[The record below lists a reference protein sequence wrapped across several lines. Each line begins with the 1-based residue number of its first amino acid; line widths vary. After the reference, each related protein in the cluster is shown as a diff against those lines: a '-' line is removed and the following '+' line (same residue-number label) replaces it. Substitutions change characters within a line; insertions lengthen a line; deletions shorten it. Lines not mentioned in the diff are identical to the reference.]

1 MKPSFALF
9 RFTFLLPV
17 ACLNVINASVLDHH
31 LLDDRAYP
39 VALAAI
45 KDGKLIEISSAHSEA
60 LTAQDD
66 AGNRID
72 INDTRMELAK
82 GSGFAQGQ
90 IRVVSSEAIV
100 LKEDEDVVSIA
111 SRFAA
116 RKPQGIQVEAN
127 LTPSRDFSNVVMAT
141 VFFTEGGLYELVA
154 QSIGDLQG
162 GRTHAI
168 SLKSPT
174 VYDYVNHTI
183 NYTFLFF
190 SEEGEIVSDVR
201 RRATPLVNRMFEDF
215 YGKLITGFQMAN
227 GVSDRSVSLVHRYP
241 IDFAGLDRLV
251 SKKSGKTIFTLSID
265 ETGLVQSVE
274 AEEKLNSKLL
284 ERCQRSLK
292 EWLFL
297 PRLQDGFAV
306 ASKARIPVYWD

>member
-1 MKPSFALF
+1 MKPSFAFF
-9 RFTFLLPV
+9 RFAFLLSV

-31 LLDDRAYP
+31 LLDDSAYP

-82 GSGFAQGQ
+82 GARFSDGQ

-111 SRFAA
+111 SRFAS
-116 RKPQGIQVEAN
+116 RKPEGIQVEAN

-141 VFFTEGGLYELVA
+141 VFFTEGGLYEMVA

-162 GRTHAI
+162 GKTHAI

-174 VYDYVNHTI
+174 VYDYVNHSI

-201 RRATPLVNRMFEDF
+201 KRATPLVNRIFEDF
-215 YGKLITGFQMAN
+215 YEKLITGFQMAN
-227 GVSDRSVSLVHRYP
+227 GASDRSASLVHRYP

-251 SKKSGKTIFTLSID
+251 SKKSGKTVFTLSID
-265 ETGLVQSVE
+265 EAGLVKSVE
-274 AEEKLNSKLL
+274 VEDKLNPKLL